1 MIGLSA
7 PQRGDGDVRREDIQE
22 VEIFFVLVHD
32 RGEGQVRILLFVRVV
47 ENALSDAMKFPKEEF
62 PLHGSRQHLPET
74 LGVEQ
79 QWMFERESGPPGMAN
94 FSPEQAPL
102 QGVNAVDHAAAIKPQ

>member
-7 PQRGDGDVRREDIQE
+7 PERGEGDVSREDFHE
-22 VEIFFVLVHD
+22 VEIFFLLVHD
-32 RGEGQVRILLFVRVV
+32 RGEGQVHIRSFLRVV
-47 ENALSDAMKFPKEEF
+47 ENALSNAMKFPKEEF
-62 PLHGSRQHLPET
+62 PLNGCRQHLPDT
-74 LGVEQ
+74 LGVEH

-102 QGVNAVDHAAAIKPQ
+102 